1 MNSSIRFAPV
11 AIAISVTALAA
22 ACDKN
27 DPQPQTAQ
35 NAYNQ
40 QGQYPQGQQ
49 GQYPQGQDPQGQYP
63 QGQYPQGQYPQGQYP
78 QGQYPQGQYP
88 QGQYPQGQY
97 PQQQYPQG
105 QYPQQPQPTQT
116 APAGTQTAPASTIPG
131 LPGFQLPQLPG
142 FPTPGG
148 SSTAPQ
154 GGGTAPQGGGA
165 PGGSTGAATP
175 MDPTL
180 ATVATGP
187 LFLLAQT
194 DAQGMNKEGAV
205 VAGNFQNGQ
214 TLESSFQLNPGK
226 CYTVLA
232 VGAGITEMD
241 VSIVLATSI
250 PGMSSVLAQDSGSGA
265 TASLGGKGNCYKWSA
280 PLAAPAKWV
289 MKARTG
295 QGIAAGQLYSK

>member
-40 QGQYPQGQQ
+40 QGQYPQGQ
-49 GQYPQGQDPQGQYP
+49 YPQGQQGQYP
-63 QGQYPQGQYPQGQYP
+63 QGQYPQGQYPQGQ
-78 QGQYPQGQYP
+78 QQYP

-105 QYPQQPQPTQT
+105 QYPQQQPYPSQT
-116 APAGTQTAPASTIPG
+116 APAPTQTAPASTIPG
-131 LPGFQLPQLPG
+131 LPGFQMPQLPG
-142 FPTPGG
+142 FPSPGG

-154 GGGTAPQGGGA
+154 GGQPA
-165 PGGSTGAATP
+165 PGGQPGASTGAATP
-175 MDPTL
+175 IDPTL
-180 ATVATGP
+180 ASAATGP

-295 QGIAAGQLYSK
+295 QGVAAGQLYSK